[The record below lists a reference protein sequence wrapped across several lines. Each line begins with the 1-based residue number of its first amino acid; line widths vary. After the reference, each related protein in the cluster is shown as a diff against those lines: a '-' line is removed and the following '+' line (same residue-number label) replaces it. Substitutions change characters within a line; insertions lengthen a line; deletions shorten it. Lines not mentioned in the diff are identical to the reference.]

1 LSVYAAMH
9 DGCISSALG
18 VVPSAQQ
25 TGVSAKPPALCAAQ
39 IVVQTRIT
47 VRMQNDIMYNQ
58 PAYL

>member
-1 LSVYAAMH
+1 MH

-47 VRMQNDIMYNQ
+47 VRMENNIMYIQ